1 MVYYIGT
8 TFFVPDV
15 TASAEST
22 AAAETTVDL
31 LAGATQQDPCGSS
44 GSSGSVSACA
54 IYAQSVVPAQGSILC
69 FPHGTVEGER
79 AVCHYMHTT
88 NCGI

>member
-1 MVYYIGT
+1 MVYYTGT

-22 AAAETTVDL
+22 VDL
-31 LAGATQQDPCGSS
+31 LPVAGATQKDPCGSS
-44 GSSGSVSACA
+44 GSSGSVSAGA

-88 NCGI
+88 NCGM